1 MADDESFSPD
11 RRAAYAPRR
20 KWALT
25 QQAFDKLLASLGE
38 DRARAG
44 ERYLEVRSN
53 LIRFFQWRGCPFP
66 DDHADETI
74 NRVAKRIEEGED
86 IRNAPGYFLGVARML
101 VLEIN
106 RERAREHQALGEMAS
121 ARVETSEPE
130 EPQASIECLRA
141 CLESLSP
148 ENAELI
154 VQYYQGEKSAK
165 IENRKRLTER
175 FKIPVNTLRM
185 RALRLRDKLQV
196 CVEDC
201 LKR

>member
-1 MADDESFSPD
+1 
-11 RRAAYAPRR
+11 
-20 KWALT
+20 
-25 QQAFDKLLASLGE
+25 
-38 DRARAG
+38 
-44 ERYLEVRSN
+44 
-53 LIRFFQWRGCPFP
+53 
-66 DDHADETI
+66 
-74 NRVAKRIEEGED
+74 
-86 IRNAPGYFLGVARML
+86 
-101 VLEIN
+101 
-106 RERAREHQALGEMAS
+106 MAS
-121 ARVETSEPE
+121 APVETSEPE